1 MTNAEKRCCLIMGD
15 NSHSVKQFSGTGSWN
30 RLQSEQPTVRVAC
43 SVLPMSRAPERPRR
57 LSLFQN
63 TTSWVPLPA
72 KQSHSPHVVPLLG
85 LTLSLSA
92 RWRNPAMA
100 AFGFALAG
108 IAGALRVGARFPR
121 YTGPGSQLPLL
132 PCGLVPRDNSH
143 ISGECNGSLALPS
156 SRNSVTGARKR

>member
-108 IAGALRVGARFPR
+108 IAGALRVGW
-121 YTGPGSQLPLL
+121 GGSHNIYGSTHV
-132 PCGLVPRDNSH
+132 CA
-143 ISGECNGSLALPS
+143 ISSLHRPWLSASATSLWIGSE
-156 SRNSVTGARKR
+156 GQ